1 MHFLAANFVFSLS
14 FLLVDSVLSCS
25 NEQREKKRGCS
36 EESHVKEALMRI
48 CEGGR
53 AFLLSLSVSSS
64 SQSLIGWTGSDPWA
78 QRDVFFP
85 APPMPGC
92 DCAHP
97 ALCPGTSFPGV
108 SGKHPSLLALPCPP
122 HLKE

>member
-1 MHFLAANFVFSLS
+1 MAVHFLAANFVFSLS

-53 AFLLSLSVSSS
+53 AFLLSLCLFFFSVSHW
-64 SQSLIGWTGSDPWA
+64 LD
-78 QRDVFFP
+78 RFR
-85 APPMPGC
+85 PMGPEGC
-92 DCAHP
+92 F
-97 ALCPGTSFPGV
+97 L
-108 SGKHPSLLALPCPP
+108 PSTTNAWL
-122 HLKE
+122 